1 MNIPKMRQEAAKTM
15 KHYELILSDVMD
27 IKEIAG
33 TDWVDAAMIDYEIG
47 FVRGRRAEKRRRKR
61 GVLNGKEFL

>member
-15 KHYELILSDVMD
+15 KNYELILSDVMD

-33 TDWVDAAMIDYEIG
+33 TDWVDAVMIAYEIG